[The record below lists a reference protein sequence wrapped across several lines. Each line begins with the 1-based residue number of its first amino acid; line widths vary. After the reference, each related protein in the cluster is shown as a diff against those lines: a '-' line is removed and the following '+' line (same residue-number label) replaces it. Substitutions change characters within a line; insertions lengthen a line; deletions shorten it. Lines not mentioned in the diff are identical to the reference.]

1 MRFRKK
7 AKLFPGVYLN
17 FSKSGIS
24 TTIEVPGASINI
36 GSKGAYLNT
45 GIPGT
50 GIYNRQR
57 IDIETEDRTPE
68 PTPTPTEQPF
78 NIPIPVDAKKIK
90 SQKAEA
96 TTSKGLGELKKT
108 LIACYGE
115 RRLLVDEIKSQ
126 KRKLG
131 WAIFLL
137 DLSYIIIVGF
147 FVKWF
152 KENRNEAKEYLLNL
166 EDQLKNCYINL
177 DLKIY
182 PELEKKYENLR
193 SSFKQLSQC
202 NKIWDITSVASVD
215 RYTTRSA
222 ASTSITREQVKFGFR
237 ELDILRSKYNAMY
250 LQNANGGDMFFYPAF
265 IAIVEG
271 KNFGLVDVR
280 DIEFDCVAHR
290 FVEEERVPSDAKI
303 VDRTWAK
310 VNKNG
315 SPDRRF
321 KDNYEIP
328 ICKYGE
334 LEMKS
339 NTGLYEAYT
348 FSNYQAFEDFANK
361 LDNYKASM
369 K

>member
-1 MRFRKK
+1 MRFRRK

-24 TTIEVPGASINI
+24 TTIGVPGASINI

-57 IDIETEDRTPE
+57 IDVGTDDRAPE
-68 PTPTPTEQPF
+68 PAPTPIEQPF
-78 NIPIPVDAKKIK
+78 NIPISSDAKEIK
-90 SQKAEA
+90 SHKAET
-96 TTSKGLGELKKT
+96 TTSEGLGELKKT
-108 LIACYGE
+108 LVDCYGE
-115 RRLLVDEIKSQ
+115 RRELVDEIKSQ
-126 KRKLG
+126 KSKLG
-131 WAIFLL
+131 WANFLL
-137 DLSYIIIVGF
+137 GLSYVIIVGF

-166 EDQLKNCYINL
+166 EHQLKNCYVNL
-177 DLKIY
+177 DLKID
-182 PELEKKYENLR
+182 PELEKRYENLR
-193 SSFKQLSQC
+193 SSFEQLSQC
-202 NKIWDITSVASVD
+202 NKIWDMTSIASVD

-222 ASTSITREQVKFGFR
+222 ASTSITRQLVKFGFR

-250 LQNANGGDMFFYPAF
+250 LQNANGGDMYFYPAF

-271 KNFGLVDVR
+271 KNFGIVDIR
-280 DIEFDCVAHR
+280 DIEFDCVAQR

-328 ICKYGE
+328 ICQYGE

-339 NTGLYEAYT
+339 NTGLHEAYA
-348 FSNYQAFEDFANK
+348 FSNYQAFEGFANK
-361 LDNYKASM
+361 LDNYKTSM